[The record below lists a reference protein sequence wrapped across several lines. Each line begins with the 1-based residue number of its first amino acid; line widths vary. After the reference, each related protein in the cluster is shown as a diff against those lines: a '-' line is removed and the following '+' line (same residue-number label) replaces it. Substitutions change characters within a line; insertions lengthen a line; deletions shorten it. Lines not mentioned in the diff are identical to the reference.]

1 MLLVWV
7 NQTPRQLSRTGVDR
21 STLCDV
27 CNTVSVKNTP
37 SLVMIGSVNNSPP
50 CGLSRSLQVAKK
62 RKSTSPGL
70 VENTHKLDAVVYRS
84 LSNDLDSE
92 SIFSKVIDHKLYNGS
107 SNDLYSHCRMN
118 FVNDPVQTQAPH
130 FMYMRLPAIS
140 TLNESGV
147 LGTPDTRIRR
157 PGCVSHCRAPDH
169 VFGETTA
176 VGMSVSKSGHDYSH
190 ETDFEIWREN
200 QKFEHQNISMSRP
213 PLE

>member
-1 MLLVWV
+1 MIKPSIDYRSASIGGALKALLAPATKKVVTDALCGGAWV

-50 CGLSRSLQVAKK
+50 CGFSRSLQVAKK

-157 PGCVSHCRAPDH
+157 PGASY
-169 VFGETTA
+169 T
-176 VGMSVSKSGHDYSH
+176 
-190 ETDFEIWREN
+190 
-200 QKFEHQNISMSRP
+200 
-213 PLE
+213 